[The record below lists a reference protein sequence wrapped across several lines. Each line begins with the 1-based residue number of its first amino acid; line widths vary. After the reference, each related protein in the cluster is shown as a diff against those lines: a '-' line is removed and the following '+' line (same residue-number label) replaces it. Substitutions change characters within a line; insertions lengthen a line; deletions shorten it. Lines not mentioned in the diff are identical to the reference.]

1 MPARVRTYY
10 EVLGV
15 PFGASEGEI
24 KRRYRELAKQYHP
37 DVNPS
42 PEAAQRMQ
50 ELNEA
55 YRVLTDPRLR
65 LAYHM
70 RIVAFAMRQRRQ
82 ASYAPPKP
90 VSIPV
95 SVRSPAYLGWM
106 LGGLLGLVVLSAIAY
121 HWTNPFVVQR
131 ATLSGYGWAQWPAYL
146 HLPLTLE
153 VLNLSHNRFAV
164 WPSALEGLPAL
175 RILDLSHN
183 RLRSVPAHITQ
194 YRQLEELHLAGN
206 QISALPLGLGELVR
220 LRRINLRDNAL
231 RTVPTEVLLLPN
243 LVELDLRGNPLS
255 PETQRGL
262 VYWQQERPEL
272 RILW

>member
-1 MPARVRTYY
+1 MPSRLRTYY

-15 PFGASEGEI
+15 PFGASEEDI
-24 KRRYRELAKQYHP
+24 KRRYRELAKKYHP

-42 PEAAQRMQ
+42 PEAARCMQ

-55 YRVLTDPRLR
+55 YRVLSDPRLR

-70 RIVAFAMRQRRQ
+70 RVVAYTMRQRRVSQTVSSPAVAQ
-82 ASYAPPKP
+82 AAT
-90 VSIPV
+90 
-95 SVRSPAYLGWM
+95 RAPAYLGWM
-106 LGGLLGLVVLSAIAY
+106 LGGLVGLVVLSAIVY

-146 HLPLTLE
+146 HLPPTIE
-153 VLNLSHNRFAV
+153 VLNLSQNRFSA
-164 WPSALEGLPAL
+164 WPAALGKLPTL

-183 RLRSVPAHITQ
+183 RLSRVPTSIAKH
-194 YRQLEELHLAGN
+194 RQLEELYLAGN
-206 QISALPLGLGELVR
+206 RITALPLGVGELSR
-220 LRRINLRDNAL
+220 LRRLDLRDNRL
-231 RTVPTEVLLLPN
+231 RSLPTEVLLLPA

-255 PETQRGL
+255 PETQQRL
-262 VYWQQERPEL
+262 AYWRQERPEL